1 MSPPPPV
8 FDDVPNV
15 ALVTSPAA
23 GLTYKDQM
31 RSHALEHVPVA
42 TAFPIDP

>member
-1 MSPPPPV
+1 MSPPPV

-15 ALVTSPAA
+15 AVVTSPAA

-31 RSHALEHVPVA
+31 RSHLIEHVPVA